1 MYPRKRFAALLLCAV
16 MLFAS
21 AGCKEKTKKDTGSK
35 KPSSSQNSGADS
47 VSSDSSDSSDQ
58 SSDVSSDGTLSTDS
72 RGNLSDD
79 ITSSDS
85 DNGYH
90 TDRAIPTD
98 SGNGNS
104 GGSAS
109 VINYKTVS
117 WSGPDGYVIVVP
129 KGNKEAE
136 RTAQTIKQYFAKNA
150 SVTLKIVTDDTAAKD
165 KEIIIGSTKRYKYS
179 AKDGEYFA
187 KVSGKKLIF
196 GGGHDATVRAAVQTY
211 TRIKYKKGSAYT
223 FSVSSDFTATKL
235 GYTYV
240 WGDEFE

>member
-21 AGCKEKTKKDTGSK
+21 AGCKEKTKTDTGSK
-35 KPSSSQNSGADS
+35 KPNSSQNSGTDS

-58 SSDVSSDGTLSTDS
+58 SSDVSSDNTSGTGS
-72 RGNLSDD
+72 RSNLSDD

-90 TDRAIPTD
+90 TDRTIPTD
-98 SGNGNS
+98 SGS
-104 GGSAS
+104 GKSDGSSS

-117 WSGPDGYVIVVP
+117 WSGPEGYVIVIP
-129 KGNKEAE
+129 KGNKNAE
-136 RTAQTIKQYFAKNA
+136 RTAETIKQYFAKNA

-187 KVSGKKLIF
+187 RVQGKKLIF
-196 GGGHDATVRAAVQTY
+196 GGGHDATVKAAVQN
-211 TRIKYKKGSAYT
+211 RGE
-223 FSVSSDFTATKL
+223 TAHRTA
-235 GYTYV
+235 
-240 WGDEFE
+240 